1 MSLQFR
7 SFSVAEYTLKHFIR
21 VNLVCYDKYL
31 TMSMP
36 EQPGNLDT
44 NALFEKFQLYF
55 NSKFEALSNNNKP
68 QDDTE
73 LKVIKNKLEA
83 RELSKPGHSAQQAFC
98 GELEILLARMKNSL
112 LQKSDLQEV
121 FDTIVKA
128 EDLIIDRKQKIK
140 IADSS
145 KAGWVTVQ
153 HLKSGGKKD

>member
-21 VNLVCYDKYL
+21 VKLVCYDKFL

-83 RELSKPGHSAQQAFC
+83 RELSKPGNSAQYAFC
-98 GELEILLARMKNSL
+98 GELEILLGRIKKSL
-112 LQKSDLQEV
+112 LQKKRLTRS
-121 FDTIVKA
+121 F
-128 EDLIIDRKQKIK
+128 
-140 IADSS
+140 
-145 KAGWVTVQ
+145 
-153 HLKSGGKKD
+153 